1 MAFGGSQKSTGK
13 SSKAGGGGGGGG
25 GEDSNIFGLSSVF
38 SFEIL
43 LKLKNKFLHL
53 LCCSHHM

>member
-13 SSKAGGGGGGGG
+13 SSKAEGGGGGGG
-25 GEDSNIFGLSSVF
+25 DSSIFGVSSVS

-43 LKLKNKFLHL
+43 LKLKNKLLHL
-53 LCCSHHM
+53 L